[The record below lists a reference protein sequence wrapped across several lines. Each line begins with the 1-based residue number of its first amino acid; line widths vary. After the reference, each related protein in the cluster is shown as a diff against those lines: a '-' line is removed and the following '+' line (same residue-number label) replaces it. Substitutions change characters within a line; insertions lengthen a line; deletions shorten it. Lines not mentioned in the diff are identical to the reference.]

1 MTLKIFTTLPNGIL
15 EDQVYNI
22 AWFLLIYCAITL
34 FVEDILIFKYKKEN
48 KLQNQITLRELNE
61 SMKSSVALLG
71 VGLVC
76 LQSAACLYYGM
87 CLIAILTIMRIV
99 IFTNCKCENKR
110 KLFWTYVFL
119 PHYAAILSEH
129 QEKID

>member
-1 MTLKIFTTLPNGIL
+1 M
-15 EDQVYNI
+15 
-22 AWFLLIYCAITL
+22 
-34 FVEDILIFKYKKEN
+34 FVEDILIFKYRKEN
-48 KLQNQITLRELNE
+48 KLQNRITLRDLNE
-61 SMKSSVALLG
+61 SMKSSGALLG

-87 CLIAILTIMRIV
+87 WLVAILTIMRVV
-99 IFTNCKCENKR
+99 ISTDCKCENK
-110 KLFWTYVFL
+110 KNLFWTYVFL